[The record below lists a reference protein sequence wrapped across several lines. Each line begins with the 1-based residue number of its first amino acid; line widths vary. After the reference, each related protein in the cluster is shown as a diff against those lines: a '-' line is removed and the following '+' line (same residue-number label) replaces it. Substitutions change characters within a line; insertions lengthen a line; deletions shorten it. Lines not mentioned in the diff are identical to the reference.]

1 MSIYKKILNDF
12 EYIWYRR
19 ESTYVIS
26 AQKYKFNRPISHE
39 YHIYPDGKLCKVE
52 TNSSGFVSTLGMLT
66 AGVTNFELIDY
77 DRNNFS
83 YLIIFIILCFN
94 AIFIVFA
101 LGIVTFPASV
111 IFCARLIYWHNKKY
125 HFPQNIRNE
134 IVSGLV
140 KRDKYLRNVIV

>member
-39 YHIYPDGKLCKVE
+39 YHIYADGKLCKVE
-52 TNSSGFVSTLGMLT
+52 TNSSGFVSTLGMLAANFT
-66 AGVTNFELIDY
+66 EFELLYY
-77 DRNNFS
+77 DRNDFS